1 MSAYV
6 ERLLPLLMEGI
17 EFWIFTE
24 TINICSRVDVK
35 CFQIDSK
42 THYCQ
47 QPREPKGRVYNPLL
61 QQPPL
66 PFSPLFMD
74 IDRLTNPRHAYE
86 DLERHVRRVL
96 NTQVGDNDRLAE
108 IQNEVLLYNEAVDQV
123 HRIQPTKRQNN
134 LNSPSDVA
142 CPPLLT

>member
-1 MSAYV
+1 MSAYA
-6 ERLLPLLMEGI
+6 ERLLPLLMEGS
-17 EFWIFTE
+17 EFRIFTK

-47 QPREPKGRVYNPLL
+47 RPREPKGRFYKPLL

-66 PFSPLFMD
+66 PFSLLFMD
-74 IDRLTNPRHAYE
+74 IDQLTNLHHAYE
-86 DLERHVRRVL
+86 DLERRVQWAL

-108 IQNEVLLYNEAVDQV
+108 IQNEVLLYNEAVEQV
-123 HRIQPTKRQNN
+123 RRIQPTKRQNN
-134 LNSPSDVA
+134 LNSPSNVA